1 MSNIGNKLMAGF
13 YATPVEVGEQ
23 LKQLFN
29 FSAPGAAFDPTCGK
43 GHILKQLCGGNE
55 MIRTYGV
62 EIEKTRADIAKGEL
76 DKVINAPIESMR
88 ISNDAFSFI
97 YLNPPYDTEIVQQ
110 GERTRR
116 KEAVEL
122 ERSIRYL
129 APKGVLCFV
138 VSGEAIAA
146 SAKFLAT
153 HFSEIQI
160 VRFDDEFYEDYK
172 QCIFIGRK
180 KTATKKAL
188 NEEFYNIFM
197 KFKEES
203 FVKKSV
209 RRLSQLVGHKV
220 YEIGETN
227 PKLKLFS
234 SKIES
239 KEEHIKLIKENL
251 AFQVI
256 HEKLTPRSILLDS
269 QPIINVSQG
278 QMGLLLA
285 SGAVNGLLTEDVEG
299 KNQHVV
305 QGLEL
310 VSTVITKERMESEE
324 IKTTERTKREVS
336 VKIITPTFVRKLQ

>member
-1 MSNIGNKLMAGF
+1 MTNLGNKLMAGF
-13 YATPVEVGEQ
+13 YATPTEVGEH

-29 FSAPGAAFDPTCGK
+29 FSAPGAVFDPTCGK
-43 GHILKQLCGGNE
+43 GHILKQICGDNE
-55 MIRTYGV
+55 LLTKYGV
-62 EIEKTRADIAKGEL
+62 EIEKSRADIAMVEL
-76 DKVINAPIESMR
+76 DVVINAPIESMR
-88 ISNDAFSFI
+88 ISNDSCSFI
-97 YLNPPYDTEIVQQ
+97 YLNPPYDNEIAQT
-110 GERTRR
+110 GERVRR

-122 ERSIRYL
+122 ERSLNYL
-129 APKGVLCFV
+129 APKGVICFV
-138 VSGEAIAA
+138 VSGDAIAA

-160 VRFDDEFYEDYK
+160 ARFDDGFYEQYK

-180 KTATKKAL
+180 KTALKKSL
-188 NEEFYNIFM
+188 NNESYDVFR
-197 KFKEES
+197 KFSDED
-203 FVKKSV
+203 FVIKSV
-209 RRLSQLVGHKV
+209 RPLSKLVGKKV
-220 YEIGETN
+220 YDIVETN

-239 KEEHIKLIKENL
+239 KSEHIKLIKENV

-256 HEKLTPRSILLDS
+256 HNKLTPRTIVLDS

-285 SGAVNGLLTEDVEG
+285 SGAINGLLKEDEQG

-310 VSTVITKERMESEE
+310 VSTVVSKERTESGEM
-324 IKTTERTKREVS
+324 KTTERTKREVS
-336 VKIITPTFVRKLQ
+336 VKIITPQFVRKLV